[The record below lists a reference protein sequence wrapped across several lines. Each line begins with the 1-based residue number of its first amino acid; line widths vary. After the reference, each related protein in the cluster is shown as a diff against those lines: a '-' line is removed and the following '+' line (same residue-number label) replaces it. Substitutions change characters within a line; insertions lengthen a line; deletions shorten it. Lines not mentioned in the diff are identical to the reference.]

1 MEGDSSSN
9 SRTREIG
16 VRKGEIRDAALTL
29 FSDRGYY
36 GTGMEHIASA
46 VGLAPSS
53 LYNHW
58 KSKQDLLQDI
68 MEATLQELLAAFD
81 VATRDA
87 QTPADALRAAMDAH
101 VRYHATHNRDA
112 RVGNR
117 EISSLAS
124 DARERVRATRRE
136 YAASW
141 RQLIAQGVSDGQFDD
156 VSPELAANALLEMGI
171 GVSQW
176 FKSTGSLPL
185 DRIAS
190 EYAEMALRLVGYRT

>member
-1 MEGDSSSN
+1 
-9 SRTREIG
+9 
-16 VRKGEIRDAALTL
+16 
-29 FSDRGYY
+29 
-36 GTGMEHIASA
+36 
-46 VGLAPSS
+46 
-53 LYNHW
+53 
-58 KSKQDLLQDI
+58 